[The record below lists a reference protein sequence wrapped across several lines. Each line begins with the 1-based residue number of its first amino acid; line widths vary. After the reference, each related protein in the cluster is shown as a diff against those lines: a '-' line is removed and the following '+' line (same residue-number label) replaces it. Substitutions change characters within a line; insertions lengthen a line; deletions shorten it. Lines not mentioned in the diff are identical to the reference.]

1 MQKQRVKNIE
11 TKKNYVASRVSKKE
25 SNVFLFFEVL
35 LTSTNKENDDERYQT
50 SFVSL
55 LSNVQ
60 QVKKSYYCD
69 RTREHEKKLQV
80 YFILFFLSVLFA
92 FFFSLVFLCKSV
104 LYVGLLFCLCY
115 TRVTNIG

>member
-55 LSNVQ
+55 LSNVTYN
-60 QVKKSYYCD
+60 KLKN
-69 RTREHEKKLQV
+69 RTIVTGLENTRRSCRSLS
-80 YFILFFLSVLFA
+80 FSSLF
-92 FFFSLVFLCKSV
+92 
-104 LYVGLLFCLCY
+104 LFCLHFSFFLFCLHFSFFLFSCIFLFS
-115 TRVTNIG
+115 RLSL